1 MEKIIK
7 ELMKNLIGGII
18 GTILILGIFFIIG
31 IIEQFIENHFWLI
44 IPLSIL
50 VLIMIFKEIENSK

>member
-7 ELMKNLIGGII
+7 ELMKNIIGGII

>member
-7 ELMKNLIGGII
+7 ELMKNIIGGII

-31 IIEQFIENHFWLI
+31 IIEQFIENHFCLI

>member
-18 GTILILGIFFIIG
+18 GTLLILGFFYILG

-44 IPLSIL
+44 IPLGIL
-50 VLIMIFKEIENSK
+50 VISMIFKEINNAE

>member
-1 MEKIIK
+1 MDKIIK

>member
-7 ELMKNLIGGII
+7 ELMKNIIGGII

-50 VLIMIFKEIENSK
+50 VLIMILKEIENSK